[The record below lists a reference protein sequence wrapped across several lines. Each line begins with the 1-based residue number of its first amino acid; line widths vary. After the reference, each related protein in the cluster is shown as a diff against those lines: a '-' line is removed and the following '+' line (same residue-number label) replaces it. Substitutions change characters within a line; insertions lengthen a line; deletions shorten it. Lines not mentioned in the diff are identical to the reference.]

1 MPQSG
6 PLRALVAAALGA
18 AALGACVTATPYQP
32 LGARGTG
39 ASGGFA
45 DVRLAADRYRVTF
58 AGNSMTSRER
68 VETYLLYRAA
78 ELTAERGYDG
88 FTIVDRATDR
98 DVETRGPGEVLEVRC
113 GEVGHDGQR
122 PDERPDPG
130 AEPADEEQDADARD
144 DVEELAPRERID
156 PEPDVGSRE
165 KDRPERRMRGEHR
178 AEHRPR
184 PVPGE
189 HAVADPQVLRLVERA
204 EVRTGKEDQTD
215 EDRDGGAD
223 HLPGHAALRPRSDS
237 HRTML
242 IGKSAGAADPLGTE
256 YGRPGR

>member
-1 MPQSG
+1 MGVAREQDEPPRGGDRGHEGGRGRQPG
-6 PLRALVAAALGA
+6 DRGERATDQDREEERDWRDRQRDLLDEE
-18 AALGACVTATPYQP
+18 
-32 LGARGTG
+32 RDRDED
-39 ASGGFA
+39 ASG
-45 DVRLAADRYRVTF
+45 DRPGDRVPPDGVHPDGEI
-58 AGNSMTSRER
+58 AEDEER
-68 VETYLLYRAA
+68 
-78 ELTAERGYDG
+78 
-88 FTIVDRATDR
+88 DR

-204 EVRTGKEDQTD
+204 EVRTGKEDQAD
-215 EDRDGGAD
+215 EDRDGGPD